1 MKRLS
6 IIQLASIIAIS
17 VLFILSSCQQSGRK
31 RDIEKIQSL
40 EKQLERD
47 VQSGELSNQHMF
59 ETAQAMKD
67 YLLAYPDDTMHRAE
81 YYKKAAMLFGQAQ
94 DWNQSI
100 ALIDTFISRY
110 PQHEYAPELL
120 HFKAFYIDEE
130 GLKDLQQAR
139 INYLKFLDLY
149 PDHELVKSVLFSLEN
164 LGKPAEEVLDSLIK
178 QNRDSL

>member
-1 MKRLS
+1 M
-6 IIQLASIIAIS
+6 
-17 VLFILSSCQQSGRK
+17 LFLLSSCQQSGQK
-31 RDIEKIQSL
+31 KDIENIQSL
-40 EKQLERD
+40 EKQLDQD
-47 VQSGELSNQHMF
+47 VQSGELSNEHMI

-67 YLLAYPDDTMHRAE
+67 YLLAYPDDTLHRAE
-81 YYKKAAMLFGQAQ
+81 YYKKAAMLYGQAHN
-94 DWNQSI
+94 WSQSI
-100 ALIDTFISRY
+100 ALIDTFISRF

-130 GLKDLQQAR
+130 GLKDLEQAR

-164 LGKPAEEVLDSLIK
+164 LGKPAEEVLDSLIH